1 MWKLCLKIKTNK
13 KILKNLKHQH
23 LLSNVIEVKTVDSI
37 KLKIDIPKKFK
48 IYLIWYGLL
57 IVGKCTV
64 KLVDRLSTDV
74 RIKTSYKNYF
84 FK

>member
-37 KLKIDIPKKFK
+37 KLKIDIPKKCK

-57 IVGKCTV
+57 IVEKCTI
-64 KLVDRLSTDV
+64 KLVDRFSTDV

-84 FK
+84 F